1 MVEQVKN
8 RDYWK
13 SRFAK
18 LEEEDYKKSEKY
30 IKDIEEQF
38 RIAQNN
44 ITIDIERW
52 YRRLADNN
60 DISLMAARQLLK
72 RDELE
77 EFHWSVE
84 QYIEK
89 GEENTL
95 NEYWMKQL
103 ENASA
108 KVHIS
113 KLEAMKLQIQ
123 QHTEL
128 LYTKYHNG
136 ITDYLHTS
144 YTDRFYRTAY
154 EIQKGTSVGSNL
166 AELDT
171 RKIDKVLTTPWA
183 TDGKN
188 FSDRIWSNKDKM
200 IKELHREL
208 SQSIIR
214 GEDPQK
220 AIDSLS
226 KTLKASKK
234 NVGRLIMTEMAA
246 VSSAAQ
252 KDCFKELDVEQFEV
266 VATLDSHTSEIC
278 QNMDGKHFPMSQYE
292 IGVTAPPLHVR
303 CRSVTVPYFED
314 DYGLVG
320 ERAARDEDGNTYY
333 VPANMTYPEWKKTFV
348 NSESNMALTKDNNS
362 SKMNVERDTM
372 SLEYQ
377 RYGRNKET
385 LINNTYINSGEYRN
399 KFDKITENI
408 NVNRVLYSKAKEMLQ
423 HRSGTKIEDM
433 YWIDSDTGEV
443 VASALNEQQESAI
456 KYSNTIKKAIK
467 GKTNLIAMHT
477 HPSSMPPSGA
487 DFNSML
493 KHGYNISLIICHNG
507 KIFQYVAKESIDE
520 RLYSRYIQRYVSDG
534 CSEYEAQW
542 KSLEKLKEN
551 NDIDFWEV
559 LS

>member
-1 MVEQVKN
+1 MEKVKN

-13 SRFAK
+13 SRFAQ
-18 LEEEDYKKSEKY
+18 LEDEDYKKSQKF
-30 IKDIEEQF
+30 IKDMEEQF
-38 RIAQNN
+38 RIAQHN

-60 DISLMAARQLLK
+60 DISLAAARQLLK

-89 GEENTL
+89 GEDNAL

-113 KLEAMKLQIQ
+113 RLEAMKLQIQ
-123 QHTEL
+123 QHSEL
-128 LYTKYHNG
+128 LYTKHHNG
-136 ITDYLHTS
+136 VTDYLKTS
-144 YTDRFYRTAY
+144 YTDRFHRTAY
-154 EIQKGTSVGSNL
+154 EIQKGTGVGSNL

-171 RKIDKVLTTPWA
+171 RKIDKILTTPWA

-188 FSDRIWSNKDKM
+188 FSDRIWNNKDKM

-226 KTLKASKK
+226 KTLKTSKK
-234 NVGRLIMTEMAA
+234 NVGRLVMTEMAA
-246 VSSAAQ
+246 VTSAAQ
-252 KDCFKELDVEQFEV
+252 KDCFKELDVEQFEI
-266 VATLDSHTSEIC
+266 VATLDSITSEIC
-278 QNMDGKHFPMSQYE
+278 RNMDGKHFKMSE
-292 IGVTAPPLHVR
+292 WEVGVTAPPFHVW

-314 DYGLVG
+314 DYGSVG

-333 VPANMTYPEWKKTFV
+333 VPANMTYPEWKKSFV
-348 NSESNMALTKDNNS
+348 DGDKSALTKSDNS
-362 SKMNVERDTM
+362 SKMNVEGDTM

-399 KFDKITENI
+399 KFDKITSNI
-408 NVNRVLYSKAKEMLQ
+408 GVNRVLYSKVKEMLQ

-433 YWIDSDTGEV
+433 YWIDGDTGEI

-456 KYSNTIKKAIK
+456 KYSNAIKKAIN

-477 HPSSMPPSGA
+477 HPSI
-487 DFNSML
+487 
-493 KHGYNISLIICHNG
+493 KH
-507 KIFQYVAKESIDE
+507 AT
-520 RLYSRYIQRYVSDG
+520 
-534 CSEYEAQW
+534 
-542 KSLEKLKEN
+542 
-551 NDIDFWEV
+551 
-559 LS
+559 

>member
-1 MVEQVKN
+1 MVEKVKN

-13 SRFAK
+13 SRFAQ
-18 LEEEDYKKSEKY
+18 LEEEDYKKSEKF
-30 IKDIEEQF
+30 IKDMEEQF

-60 DISLMAARQLLK
+60 DISLVAAKQLLK

-136 ITDYLHTS
+136 VTAHLNKS
-144 YTDRFYRTAY
+144 YADRFYHTAY
-154 EIQKGTSVGSNL
+154 EIQKGKGVGSNL

-188 FSDRIWSNKDKM
+188 FSERIWSNKDKM

-226 KTLKASKK
+226 KTLKTNKK
-234 NVGRLIMTEMAA
+234 NAGRLVMTEMAA
-246 VSSAAQ
+246 VTSAAQ
-252 KDCFKELDVEQFEV
+252 KDCFRELDVEQFEI
-266 VATLDSHTSEIC
+266 VATLDSITSKIC
-278 QNMDGKHFPMSQYE
+278 QSMDGKHFKMSE
-292 IGVTAPPLHVR
+292 WEVGVTAPPFHVW

-314 DYGLVG
+314 DFGVVG
-320 ERAARDEDGNTYY
+320 ERAARGEDGKTYY
-333 VPANMTYPEWKKTFV
+333 VSADMTYPEWKKSFV
-348 NSESNMALTKDNNS
+348 DGESKTKDTKDKADYLIRANIPGQNINNERKVVNEAIAAVPKKVQDALNNGTVIDVGKNGASQYDYEHDILYIAKGATKEAVIHEIGHMVENKMMS
-362 SKMNVERDTM
+362 SKQVAKVRKETVGNVGLFDITTEIYEDT
-372 SLEYQ
+372 SGNEVEIPLLNSDKFVTEYQ
-377 RYGRNKET
+377 GR
-385 LINNTYINSGEYRN
+385 IYV
-399 KFDKITENI
+399 ENI
-408 NVNRVLYSKAKEMLQ
+408 FDAFKADGTFKDDLLWEFISEPFRLYVENPILLKEKSPDIYSL
-423 HRSGTKIEDM
+423 IE
-433 YWIDSDTGEV
+433 EV
-443 VASALNEQQESAI
+443 V
-456 KYSNTIKKAIK
+456 K
-467 GKTNLIAMHT
+467 
-477 HPSSMPPSGA
+477 
-487 DFNSML
+487 
-493 KHGYNISLIICHNG
+493 
-507 KIFQYVAKESIDE
+507 
-520 RLYSRYIQRYVSDG
+520 
-534 CSEYEAQW
+534 
-542 KSLEKLKEN
+542 
-551 NDIDFWEV
+551 
-559 LS
+559 